1 MTRPKPKTVR
11 AWAFAWHAKP
21 EKGAALLTHVWAKAS
36 LRELRSMR
44 RSLIPTFVVGPVVR
58 IEVPAPKERKR

>member
-11 AWAFAWHAKP
+11 AWAFAVQYDVSSI
-21 EKGAALLTHVWAKAS
+21 TTVVQDTKARAIWS
-36 LRELRSMR
+36 RDNELRDKCR
-44 RSLIPTFVVGPVVR
+44 VGPVVR

>member
-11 AWAFAWHAKP
+11 AWCFAYSWGGDIYHVSDTFLRKVYAV
-21 EKGAALLTHVWAKAS
+21 EARRVRKGRTC
-36 LRELRSMR
+36 
-44 RSLIPTFVVGPVVR
+44 FVGPVVR

>member
-11 AWAFAWHAKP
+11 AWAFATRDCDGVEHVYCSMSRGNAKNVSRS
-21 EKGAALLTHVWAKAS
+21 ESWAF
-36 LRELRSMR
+36 RGY
-44 RSLIPTFVVGPVVR
+44 TVGPVVR

>member
-11 AWAFAWHAKP
+11 AWAFAVRNRAGESFIP
-21 EKGAALLTHVWAKAS
+21 ELTHTKADALALLARFMS
-36 LRELRSMR
+36 YGCDC
-44 RSLIPTFVVGPVVR
+44 GPVVR

>member
-11 AWAFAWHAKP
+11 AWCFAQSSCGCPPVVADAFAWKENAVD
-21 EKGAALLTHVWAKAS
+21 ERR
-36 LRELRSMR
+36 LRKSHGMR
-44 RSLIPTFVVGPVVR
+44 VGPVVR

>member
-11 AWAFAWHAKP
+11 AWGFAVTFTARKP
-21 EKGAALLTHVWAKAS
+21 IVQVVNDSRDGARKVRDWWNRQPS
-36 LRELRSMR
+36 CRC
-44 RSLIPTFVVGPVVR
+44 GPVTR

>member
-11 AWAFAWHAKP
+11 AWCFSEAMDDGRP
-21 EKGAALLTHVWAKAS
+21 HVFETFDT
-36 LRELRSMR
+36 REIARDYRIRSMR
-44 RSLIPTFVVGPVVR
+44 SGWRCGPVTR